1 MREYPAK
8 GIHTNTQN
16 TASWKR
22 RKRTRSRIIHESHS
36 HSNIFIYIYF
46 NIMYTM
52 FLAFAISPQNVRRR
66 WPPLLF
72 RALNLHLLLLPLI
85 LNRVLSVSVLP
96 PPLFSPCR
104 VLPRAISDHLDQYF
118 CLAPEWPRRVSSHPR
133 HTHTNTSTQY
143 TLTCALCFCCSNI
156 NFNMY
161 IQTYIETKLHAKFL
175 C

>member
-96 PPLFSPCR
+96 PPPFFPLAASCPE
-104 VLPRAISDHLDQYF
+104 PSATTSINISVWLQNGLVVSHHILDT
-118 CLAPEWPRRVSSHPR
+118 
-133 HTHTNTSTQY
+133 HTHKHIYSVYSYMRSMLLLQ
-143 TLTCALCFCCSNI
+143 
-156 NFNMY
+156 
-161 IQTYIETKLHAKFL
+161 QHKF
-175 C
+175 